1 MVNLRRGVQFIPIA
15 INLALAIVIGAI
27 SIQLFFTPA
36 NIAPTGVTGLSVI
49 LNELVDTP
57 IGLMVFV
64 LNIPIMLIG
73 YCYLNGMR
81 VVIITL
87 IAIIGYSIALDNIG
101 PYLPEGGLSDN
112 VLLNALFGGV
122 TGGIGTGFVLR
133 AGGTYGS
140 SSMLAL
146 IIQRRTGTPMSTTFL
161 YVDFIVITLAGLVF
175 GWEAAL
181 YATVALFLSGVATDY
196 VLEGPSVIRVVFII
210 TEFPVAVSKV
220 ILEDLDRG
228 VTAMNAKGMY
238 TDSERAFLMIT
249 ISRSEVNQLRDLVS
263 TVDENAFIV
272 VGQGHTAYGAG
283 FKRLVN
289 HHQKAEAKL
298 DITGKTQGK

>member
-1 MVNLRRGVQFIPIA
+1 
-15 INLALAIVIGAI
+15 
-27 SIQLFFTPA
+27 
-36 NIAPTGVTGLSVI
+36 
-49 LNELVDTP
+49 
-57 IGLMVFV
+57 LMVFV
-64 LNIPIMLIG
+64 LNIPIMIIG
-73 YCYLNGMR
+73 YRYLNGMR

-87 IAIIGYSIALDNIG
+87 IAIIGYSIALDTIG
-101 PYLPEGGLSDN
+101 PFLPEGGLSDN

-122 TGGIGTGFVLR
+122 TGGISTGFVLR
-133 AGGTYGS
+133 AGGTYGGS
-140 SSMLAL
+140 STLAL
-146 IIQRRTGTPMSTTFL
+146 IIQRKTGTPMSTTFL
-161 YVDFIVITLAGLVF
+161 YVDFIVITLAGFVF